1 MIKLTSL
8 FTLLI
13 LLTSCRDYA
22 EVDVDGQGA
31 SVAWKSGGATSVSV
45 TPWRVGPYRKQM
57 LSMGARVKVEFPALK
72 EEDIEMLGEKFD
84 VDSWLVSIQVSGL
97 GRRQRLA
104 SYYMPLFKRSGRSGV
119 MGVSSAEMGYLD
131 LYYAAASIST
141 RLRNLECPGLE
152 HRRVLGN
159 AEIREVATGN
169 PMIVVS
175 KMQEYSFQNKV
186 ERLDFQRNIINLG
199 ESVEG
204 EYQVSFALYNSKKN
218 RVLSNDAIAP
228 QVIVLSGEKNERIR
242 GCENLQTP
250 PAKQDGAG
258 EIQNFKFGR

>member
-1 MIKLTSL
+1 VKYLSLIILVLTLSA
-8 FTLLI
+8 
-13 LLTSCRDYA
+13 CRDYA
-22 EVDVDGQGA
+22 EVKIDNQSA
-31 SVAWKSGGATSVSV
+31 SIDWKDGGATAVSV

-72 EEDIEMLGEKFD
+72 EDDIELLGKNFD
-84 VDSWLVSIQVSGL
+84 VDSWLVSIQRSGL

-104 SYYMPLFKRSGRSGV
+104 SYYMPLFKRSGRSGT
-119 MGVSSAEMGYLD
+119 MGVSSAAMGYLD
-131 LYYAAASIST
+131 LYYAAAAIST

-152 HRRVLGN
+152 HRRLLEK
-159 AEIREVATGN
+159 AEIREVATGR

-175 KMQEYSFQNKV
+175 SMQEYSFQNRV

-204 EYQVSFALYNSKKN
+204 EYQISFALYNSKKN
-218 RVLSNDAIAP
+218 RVLSNDAISP
-228 QVIVLSGEKNERIR
+228 QVIVLSNEKTERIR
-242 GCENLQTP
+242 GCENLKTP
-250 PAKQDGAG
+250 PAKQDGAN